1 MKNRKAKVGE
11 KAHDSDHEEEI
22 EVAKESREVVSREE
36 EQARNLENVP
46 VIPDSEVSPAAYIF
60 QQTEEHDDL
69 NLYEEK

>member
-11 KAHDSDHEEEI
+11 KDHDSDHEEQVEI
-22 EVAKESREVVSREE
+22 AEESREVVSREQ
-36 EQARNLENVP
+36 EQARQLENVP

>member
-1 MKNRKAKVGE
+1 
-11 KAHDSDHEEEI
+11 
-22 EVAKESREVVSREE
+22 VVSQEE
-36 EQARNLENVP
+36 EQSRQLENAP